1 MAEVTRERWTSR
13 APFIFAGIS
22 SAIGLGNVWRF
33 PYMTCEYSEATILSL
48 FRRH

>member
-13 APFIFAGIS
+13 APFIFMAIG

-33 PYMTCEYSEATILSL
+33 LYMTCEYGGATFLS
-48 FRRH
+48 FFSRH